1 MKEFRKT
8 ILNVDDI
15 AYMMD
20 PSVLKLDTSYED
32 VYALVDA
39 CKKYNFGSCFAWPGY
54 YPLLSELLKGTNTI
68 FGTSLSFPS
77 GQESTLTKVQQANWF
92 MTMNPGEVDMVMN
105 VGWLKSKRYDE
116 VSDDIKAVRKATV
129 GADLKVII
137 EAMIL
142 TDEEIVKACELCIE
156 AGVDY
161 VKTGTGFSAAPTTLH
176 HVQLIYK
183 IIHGRAKLK
192 VAGGVR
198 SLDTLLKMYK
208 AGANRF
214 GIGLNSAVSIIEE
227 AIAIGHDID
236 LATVGDE

>member
-1 MKEFRKT
+1 MKEYRKEVLT
-8 ILNVDDI
+8 VKDI

-54 YPLLSELLKGTNTI
+54 YPLLSELLKETNTA

-77 GQESTLTKVQQANWF
+77 GQEATSTKVQQAELF
-92 MTMNPGEVDMVMN
+92 MSMDPAEVDMVMN
-105 VGWLKSKRYDE
+105 IGWLKSKKYDE
-116 VSDDIKAVRKATV
+116 VLEDIKAVRAATI
-129 GADLKVII
+129 GSSLKVII

-142 TDEEIVKACELCIE
+142 TDEEIEKACELSI
-156 AGVDY
+156 AGGTDY
-161 VKTGTGFSAAPTTLH
+161 VKTGTGFSSTPTTLH
-176 HVQLIYK
+176 HVQVMKKAID
-183 IIHGRAKLK
+183 GRAKLK
-192 VAGGVR
+192 VAGGVK

-208 AGANRF
+208 AGADRF
-214 GIGLNSAVSIIEE
+214 GVGLQSAISIIEE

-236 LATVGDE
+236 MSTIEVE

>member
-1 MKEFRKT
+1 MKEYRKQVLT
-8 ILNVDDI
+8 VKDI

-39 CKKYNFGSCFAWPGY
+39 CKKYDFGSCFAWPGY
-54 YPLLSELLKGTNTI
+54 YPLLSSLLKDTNTS

-77 GQESTLTKVQQANWF
+77 GQEATHTKVQQAEWF
-92 MTMNPGEVDMVMN
+92 MTMDPVEVDMVMN

-116 VSDDIKAVRKATV
+116 VLADIKAVREATK
-129 GADLKVII
+129 GASLKVII

-142 TDEEIVKACELCIE
+142 TDEEIDKACELSIE
-156 AGVDY
+156 AGADY
-161 VKTGTGFSAAPTTLH
+161 VKSGTGFSSDPTTVH
-176 HVQLIYK
+176 HVQVMHKAIA
-183 IIHGRAKLK
+183 GRAKLK

-208 AGANRF
+208 AGADRF
-214 GIGLNSAVSIIEE
+214 GIGLSSAVSIIEE

-236 LATVGDE
+236 MDTIQED